1 MGRRCQGR
9 DWRSFSS
16 LSLLDTSPQQ
26 QAQDQC
32 QGGSGLRPPTW
43 SLSAPSSSSPPC
55 TSTLPILHMVVT
67 MVLDLGLVR
76 AGIPLIATT
85 PPTCSGQTA
94 GYYTSTI
101 LQRSLKTSPGKIPN
115 SIYNLVN
122 FRYVLEGYNALSWL
136 VLDPVTHDRRSCLPI
151 HVQTLLQL
159 YHAMAA
165 LV

>member
-1 MGRRCQGR
+1 MDRRCQGR

-26 QAQDQC
+26 LAQDQC

-94 GYYTSTI
+94 GYSTNTI
-101 LQRSLKTSPGKIPN
+101 LQRHHLEKFQIQFVTLSISDTCWRATMPSPGWS
-115 SIYNLVN
+115 SI
-122 FRYVLEGYNALSWL
+122 LSHTIG
-136 VLDPVTHDRRSCLPI
+136 DPVFRSMCRPSYSSTMPWLP
-151 HVQTLLQL
+151 
-159 YHAMAA
+159 
-165 LV
+165 